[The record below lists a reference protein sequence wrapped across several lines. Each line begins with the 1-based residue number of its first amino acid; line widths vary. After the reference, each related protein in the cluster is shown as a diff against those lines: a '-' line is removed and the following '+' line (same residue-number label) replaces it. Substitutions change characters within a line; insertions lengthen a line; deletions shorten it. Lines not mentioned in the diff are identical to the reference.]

1 MKRFVTSALTALIF
15 SISLYGTPAYAQRGD
30 RPPPPP
36 GHELRSPPPPDARW
50 ERGREPPPY
59 WNDRQWSYRQRYL
72 RRHNHNEDDH
82 SSAEGL
88 VAGVILGFILGAA
101 VADTQERQTYAQ
113 TRLDDQDWT
122 ENCRQR
128 YRSFDP
134 YSGTYLGYDGLR
146 HYCH

>member
-1 MKRFVTSALTALIF
+1 MNRHVTSAMAALILAV
-15 SISLYGTPAYAQRGD
+15 SLNAAPAYAQHEG

-36 GHELRSPPPPDARW
+36 GHELRPPPPPDARW

-59 WNDRQWSYRQRYL
+59 WNDRQWTYRQRYL
-72 RRHNHNEDDH
+72 RRHDHSEDDH
-82 SSAEGL
+82 LSSEGL

-113 TRLDDQDWT
+113 SRLDDSDWMD
-122 ENCRQR
+122 NCRRR